1 MDFNILNKINTP
13 DDVKKLNTAEL
24 KELASDIREALLRK
38 VSTKGGHFGPNLGMV
53 EATIAMHYVFNSPVD
68 KIVYDVSHQSYP
80 HKMLTGRKNAFTNP
94 EEYHSVTGYTSQHE
108 SEHDFFTIG
117 HTSTSVSLACGLA
130 KARDVKGEKG
140 NVIAVIG
147 DGSLS
152 GGEAYEG
159 LNNAAEL
166 GNNMIIVV
174 NDNDMSI
181 AENHGGL
188 YKNLKLLRETKGQ
201 AENNFFKTLGLDYV
215 FVDGHDIEALIE
227 TFSKVKDIDHPIV
240 VHMYTIKGKG
250 YDKAVENKEP
260 FHYTMPF
267 DLETGKLLGDFSA
280 ETYISILG
288 NFLEENARRD
298 KKVVGITAATP
309 SFMGLNS
316 LRTPEF
322 KDQYIDVGIAE
333 EHAIALASGMASQ
346 GAKPVAVFMSSFIQR
361 TYDQLSQDLAINN
374 NPALIVVNA
383 GGISGADVTHLGLF
397 DIPLISN
404 IPNIVYLA
412 PTSKE
417 EYLAMLQWGLDQQ
430 EQPVV
435 VRTPSAEVVSTGE
448 KIEPDFSKLNTYKK
462 VAQGN
467 KVAIIGLGAFFKLGQ
482 EVKKHLKE
490 TTGIDATLINPR
502 FITGLDE
509 NTLNSLVEDHEVVI
523 TLEDGLLNGGFGEKI
538 ARFYGDKDVK
548 VLNFGAT
555 KEFTDSVPVE
565 ELYTRY
571 HLTKELI
578 VDDIKSALK

>member
-250 YDKAVENKEP
+250 YDKAIENKEP

-280 ETYISILG
+280 ETYISILS

-417 EYLAMLQWGLDQQ
+417 EYLAMLQWGLNQQ

-509 NTLNSLVEDHEVVI
+509 NMLNSLVEDHEVVI